1 MYTDKKVNLNKAL
14 SVMSILFFMWGL
26 ITVLNIALTN
36 ELSDVFRLTPFQAL
50 FIHVAFYSTYFIAG
64 YPSGKI
70 IDKIG
75 FRKGLVAGTLLAA
88 LGCFLFYPAA
98 GFRSFPLFI
107 IALVIVATGFT
118 LLQTSANPYVL
129 LVGERQ
135 TSASRL
141 SLIGAFNS
149 LGTFLAPL
157 LATGIFY
164 NIAGFNPD
172 DYGLLSPAEIDSAK
186 VNYVQIPYLI
196 LGGLW
201 LLIGALVY
209 FSNLPTIQTST
220 VEPNIKTDKPI
231 TNELQVKHFVLGMI
245 AIFAY
250 VGAEVAIGQ
259 FIYRQDPGF
268 SQHYWGLA
276 MIGRFIGAA
285 ALIKLSPRKLVMVN
299 TLGAI
304 LMILFY
310 LMFTGGEHTIL
321 FLVLIGLFNSIL
333 WPCVFMLAIDGLGK
347 FTEEGSSYLIM
358 MILGG
363 AVIPLLFMN
372 IVTLPSMSIAVG
384 LSLILACYAYIF
396 YYGLKGSRYEKRTN
410 LY

>member
-14 SVMSILFFMWGL
+14 SVMTVLFFMWGL
-26 ITVLNIALTN
+26 ITVLNIALTS
-36 ELSDVFRLTPFQAL
+36 ELSDVFRLSPFQAL

-64 YPSGKI
+64 YPSGKV

-75 FRKGLVAGTLLAA
+75 FRKGLLAGTLLAA
-88 LGCFLFYPAA
+88 IGCFLFYPAA

-129 LVGERQ
+129 LVGDRQ

-157 LATGIFY
+157 LAAGVFY

-172 DYGLLSPAEIDSAK
+172 DFGTMSVAEIDTAK
-186 VNYVQIPYLI
+186 VEYVQIPYLI
-196 LGGLW
+196 LGVVW
-201 LLIGALVY
+201 LLIAALVY
-209 FSNLPTIQTST
+209 FANLPSIQTAD
-220 VEPNIKTDKPI
+220 VEPNIKSDKPI

-250 VGAEVAIGQ
+250 VGAEVSIGQ
-259 FIYRQDPGF
+259 FINRQDPGF

-276 MIGRFIGAA
+276 MIGRFIGALV
-285 ALIKLSPRKLVMVN
+285 LIKLSPRKLIMVN

-310 LMFTGGEHTIL
+310 LFFSGGEHSIL
-321 FLVLIGLFNSIL
+321 FLVMIGLFNSVL
-333 WPCVFMLAIDGLGK
+333 WPCVFMMAIDGLGK
-347 FTEEGSSYLIM
+347 FTEEGASYLIM

-372 IVTLPSMSIAVG
+372 IVTIPSVG
-384 LSLILACYAYIF
+384 AGLLIILICYAYIF
-396 YYGLKGSRYEKRTN
+396 YYGMKGSRYEKRTN

>member
-1 MYTDKKVNLNKAL
+1 M
-14 SVMSILFFMWGL
+14 
-26 ITVLNIALTN
+26 
-36 ELSDVFRLTPFQAL
+36 
-50 FIHVAFYSTYFIAG
+50 
-64 YPSGKI
+64 
-70 IDKIG
+70 
-75 FRKGLVAGTLLAA
+75 AGTVLAA

-107 IALVIVATGFT
+107 IALVVVASGFT

-157 LATGIFY
+157 LAAGVFY

-172 DYGLLSPAEIDSAK
+172 DFGLLSPAEIDSAK

-196 LGGLW
+196 LGVLW

-209 FSNLPTIQTST
+209 FANLPSIQTAT
-220 VEPNIKTDKPI
+220 VEPNIKSDKPI

-304 LMILFY
+304 LMLLVY
-310 LMFTGGEHTIL
+310 LMFGGGEHSIL

-333 WPCVFMLAIDGLGK
+333 WPCVFMLSIDGLGK

-372 IVTLPSMSIAVG
+372 IVTIPSIGAG
-384 LSLILACYAYIF
+384 FAILLICYAYIF
-396 YYGLKGSRYEKRTN
+396 YFGMKGSRYEKRTN

>member
-26 ITVLNIALTN
+26 ITVLNIALTH
-36 ELSDVFRLTPFQAL
+36 ELSDVFRLSPFQAL

-64 YPSGKI
+64 YPSGKV

-75 FRKGLVAGTLLAA
+75 FRKGLLAGTLLAA
-88 LGCFLFYPAA
+88 VGCFLFYPAA
-98 GFRSFPLFI
+98 GMRSFPLFI
-107 IALVIVATGFT
+107 IALVVVATGFT

-129 LVGERQ
+129 LIGERQ

-157 LATGIFY
+157 LAAGVFY

-172 DYGLLSPAEIDSAK
+172 DFGNLSVAEIDNAK

-196 LGGLW
+196 LGGFW
-201 LLIGALVY
+201 LLIAALVY
-209 FSNLPTIQTST
+209 FANLPSVQTAN
-220 VEPNIKTDKPI
+220 VEPNIKSDKPI

-250 VGAEVAIGQ
+250 VGAEVSIGQ
-259 FIYRQDPGF
+259 FINRQDPGY

-285 ALIKLSPRKLVMVN
+285 VLIKISPRKLTMVN

-310 LMFTGGEHTIL
+310 LFFTGGEHSIL
-321 FLVLIGLFNSIL
+321 FLVLIGLFNSIM
-333 WPCVFMLAIDGLGK
+333 WPCIFMLSIDGLGK
-347 FTEEGSSYLIM
+347 FTEEGASYLIM

-372 IVTLPSMSIAVG
+372 IVTIPSVG
-384 LSLILACYAYIF
+384 AGLLIIGLCYSYLF
-396 YYGLKGSRYEKRTN
+396 YYALKGS
-410 LY
+410 

>member
-75 FRKGLVAGTLLAA
+75 FRKGLVAGALLAA
-88 LGCFLFYPAA
+88 IGCFLFYPAA

-107 IALVIVATGFT
+107 IALVIVASGFT

-129 LVGERQ
+129 LVGDRN

-141 SLIGAFNS
+141 TLIGAFNS
-149 LGTFLAPL
+149 LGTFMAPL
-157 LATGIFY
+157 LAAGVFY

-172 DYGLLSPAEIDSAK
+172 DFGLLSPQEIDNAK

-209 FSNLPTIQTST
+209 FSNLPSIQTSS
-220 VEPNIKTDKPI
+220 VEPNIKSDKPI
-231 TNELQVKHFVLGMI
+231 TSELQIKHFVMGMI

-259 FIYRQDPGF
+259 FIYRQDPGL

-285 ALIKLSPRKLVMVN
+285 VLIKLSPRKLVMIN

-304 LMILFY
+304 LMILVY
-310 LMFTGGEHTIL
+310 LMLGGGADSIL
-321 FLVLIGLFNSIL
+321 FLVLVGLFNSIL

-347 FTEEGSSYLIM
+347 YTEEGSSYLIM

-372 IVTLPSMSIAVG
+372 IVTLPSVSIAAG
-384 LSLILACYAYIF
+384 LSIILACYAYIF
-396 YYGLKGSRYEKRTN
+396 YFGLKGSRYEKRTN